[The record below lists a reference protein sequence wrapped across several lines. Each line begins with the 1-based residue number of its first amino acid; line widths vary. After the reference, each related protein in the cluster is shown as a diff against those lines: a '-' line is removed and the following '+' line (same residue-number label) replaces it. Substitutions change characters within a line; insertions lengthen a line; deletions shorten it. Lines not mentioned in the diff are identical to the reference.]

1 MNTKCKRE
9 RGFINQLY
17 LELGLLHS
25 AAQYSLGKEPPT
37 KLPSLTTTFDDV
49 AAVVVRYLVAT
60 LGPLILAKLILGTKS
75 F

>member
-1 MNTKCKRE
+1 MVSCPIGSE
-9 RGFINQLY
+9 D
-17 LELGLLHS
+17 LGRFLLHS

-49 AAVVVRYLVAT
+49 AAVDVRYLVAT
-60 LGPLILAKLILGTKS
+60 LGPLIQAKLKLVLKS

>member
-1 MNTKCKRE
+1 M
-9 RGFINQLY
+9 
-17 LELGLLHS
+17 HS

-49 AAVVVRYLVAT
+49 AAVDVRYLVAT
-60 LGPLILAKLILGTKS
+60 LGPLIQAKLKLVLKS

>member
-1 MNTKCKRE
+1 MVSCPICSKD
-9 RGFINQLY
+9 
-17 LELGLLHS
+17 LGRFLLHS

-49 AAVVVRYLVAT
+49 AAVDVRYLVAT
-60 LGPLILAKLILGTKS
+60 LGPLIQAKLKLVPKS